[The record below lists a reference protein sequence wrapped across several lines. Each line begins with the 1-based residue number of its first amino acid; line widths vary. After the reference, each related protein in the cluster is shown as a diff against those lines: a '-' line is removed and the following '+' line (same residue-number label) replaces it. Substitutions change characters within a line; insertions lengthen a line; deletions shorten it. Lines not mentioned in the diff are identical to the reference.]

1 MPGPRSRGLVGT
13 RSTPP
18 WRPVLVTMVNEV
30 GIVLAGF
37 VSGGLSLQ
45 DAVDHP
51 RVHLH
56 RVGQ

>member
-1 MPGPRSRGLVGT
+1 MGT